1 MRGFGAGGDGG
12 MVGMVLKVAPVV
24 CSFFAFVFL
33 AVALSAG
40 SSPNYIEGLS
50 VINFNMSTF
59 GKNLIKAPNVQ
70 EAAQGGCDKA
80 DNAVTDAGNALGNV
94 AGGLAG
100 AFGGKKAEED
110 AKKALNG
117 ASDKVGDGV
126 GAACE
131 KGAEIADKAVRL
143 GQDLVDKA
151 LGSVAKAIGLK
162 EYYSIHIGAMCE
174 GMYAPLFSDPAAE
187 PNVEKCT
194 KKFVVEQTDLSKSL
208 DASLNVGPFKFKL
221 SDVGLIDTIQDA
233 LDLIPRALA
242 AMGFFFLTSVVFLAL
257 AFLGSTAALASAFV
271 PALAAR
277 ETALILPTLVCLGI
291 GWFLAGIGT
300 LGLTAAAEKIKNA
313 VNEDG
318 AKFGLSAATSPGLYF
333 LIWAAAV
340 LSTLGFATL
349 AYAWYK
355 SRHVSG
361 DRSETDSDLDEQKHV
376 ARGQYPIMQ
385 GNYPPSE
392 RGSYYGAQDG
402 QDQMQQV
409 DFGGQPQG
417 QMRQQDDTYLGQPVN
432 DGRPSKEYYQQQQ

>member
-1 MRGFGAGGDGG
+1 MRGFSAGGGGG
-12 MVGMVLKVAPVV
+12 MADMVLKVAPVA

-33 AVALSAG
+33 AIALSAG

-70 EAAQGGCDKA
+70 EAAQGACDKA
-80 DNAVTDAGNALGNV
+80 DNAVTDAGNAVGDV
-94 AGGLAG
+94 AGEIGG
-100 AFGGKKAEED
+100 IFGGQKAKDD

-117 ASDKVGDGV
+117 ASNTVGDGV
-126 GAACE
+126 GKACE
-131 KGAEIADKAVRL
+131 KGAEVADKAIQL

-174 GMYAPLFSDPAAE
+174 GMYKPLFSDPSAE

-208 DASLNVGPFKFKL
+208 DTSLGVGPFKFKL

-242 AMGFFFLTSVVFLAL
+242 AMGFFFLTSIIFLAL
-257 AFLGSTAALASAFV
+257 AFLGSAAILAAAFV
-271 PALAAR
+271 PALAAF
-277 ETALILPTLVCLGI
+277 ETTLILPSLVCLGI
-291 GWFLAGIGT
+291 GWFLAGIGA

-313 VNEDG
+313 VNQDG

-333 LIWAAAV
+333 LIWATAV

-355 SRHVSG
+355 SRHISG
-361 DRSETDSDLDEQKHV
+361 ARSETDSDLDEQKHV

-392 RGSYYGAQDG
+392 RGSYYGGAQDDG

-409 DFGGQPQG
+409 DFGAQQ
-417 QMRQQDDTYLGQPVN
+417 QQDDMYLPPPVN
-432 DGRPSKEYYQQQQ
+432 DGRPSKEYYQQQ